1 MPMEE
6 GRQLK
11 EWGGGAVVVGRATA
25 AGAFVSAA
33 AISQSVTGAAA
44 TGGGSSA
51 QAKSRTA
58 SGIAAAAWPTAAEIE
73 ANPAV
78 DS

>member
-1 MPMEE
+1 MPMEQ
-6 GRQLK
+6 GMQLK
-11 EWGGGAVVVGRATA
+11 ERGGGGVVVGRATA
-25 AGAFVSAA
+25 AGAFVSAET
-33 AISQSVTGAAA
+33 IPQSVTGAAA

-51 QAKSRTA
+51 RAKSCTA
-58 SGIAAAAWPTAAEIE
+58 SGFAAAAWPTAAEIE